1 MAVTGPPA
9 ASPGLSV
16 RQLRLLQAVTLL
28 LLIVPH
34 WMVTRDLF
42 DGALASFAELSGHRD
57 GLDFSLLNANWLL
70 AAWFIQ
76 VCFWLGDL
84 LGLGYLIVVKLVISA
99 MLLGLYHEFVRVG
112 RELFRLDDTE
122 ARLVGL
128 LCLASPSLYTLV
140 SSLVVPNP
148 LCFWLAFVGHR
159 LFWSDK
165 VHWRWLGLLV
175 TAVSFQLNSNLV
187 FVLALDVVYLYRFR
201 PQRRQ
206 RLPWFG
212 LLFLVA
218 VAVYAGMRF
227 ISPPQQIYA
236 QYNQLLNPF
245 DPASLARLVKALIMF
260 LTWGVIP
267 ISALLMAGLAAAV
280 LRRGFRQSVPD
291 PKPVID
297 RFVPL
302 AAAFLCAAAIF
313 PYVMVGKGTALF
325 TWVSIGNG
333 ITEQVL
339 RAVYAGP
346 FAPTWANSSGRHG
359 LLFSIPLGWLAWSCA
374 KAVLQRQGLWRR
386 RIGPGWLYVLILPL
400 FLVWVL
406 PAYRNKLEMQFAEI
420 SLVKGFKVVP
430 AAPAGVVDLR
440 FSPAPDWLFWSSSG
454 SLILREA
461 WASSAYFA
469 VFHQTDGWRDDLLW
483 QYHALFLAPGGL
495 SSALVQHS
503 MAMDGYPG
511 ADCYSRYEAR
521 IPVPGSVEVWF
532 SGWRQDAVPAAAVR
546 LLASDCKAGRGLTN
560 PTPLKR
566 VIP

>member
-70 AAWFIQ
+70 AAWFVQ
-76 VCFWLGDL
+76 ACFWLGDL
-84 LGLGYLIVVKLVISA
+84 LGIGYLVVVKLVISA
-99 MLLGLYHEFVRVG
+99 MLLGLYHEFVRLG
-112 RELFRLDDTE
+112 RDLFRLDDTE

-165 VHWRWLGLLV
+165 AHWRWLGLLV

-201 PQRRQ
+201 PQLRQ
-206 RLPWFG
+206 RLPWFC

-218 VAVYAGMRF
+218 VAVYAGMRLIF
-227 ISPPQQIYA
+227 PPQQIYA

-245 DPASLARLVKALIMF
+245 DPASLARLAKALVMF
-260 LTWGVIP
+260 LTWGAIP
-267 ISALLMAGLAAAV
+267 ISALLLATAAAAV
-280 LRRGFRQSVPD
+280 LRRRLGEAVPAAN
-291 PKPVID
+291 PAID
-297 RFVPL
+297 WFVPL

-313 PYVMVGKGTALF
+313 PYVMVGKGTPLF

-359 LLFSIPLGWLAWSCA
+359 LLYSIPLAWLSWSCA
-374 KAVLQRQGLWRR
+374 KAVLQRQGLWRQ
-386 RIGPGWLYVLILPL
+386 RIGPGWLFVLILPL

-420 SLVKGFKVVP
+420 SLVNGFKTVP
-430 AAPAGVVDLR
+430 VAPPGVVDLR
-440 FSPAPDWLFWSSSG
+440 FGPAPDWLFWSSSG
-454 SLILREA
+454 SLILRQA
-461 WASSAYFA
+461 WGSSAYFA
-469 VFHQTDGWRDDLLW
+469 VFHQIDSWRDDLLW
-483 QYHALFLAPGGL
+483 QYHTLFLAPGGL
-495 SSALVQHS
+495 SSNLVQHS
-503 MAMDGYPG
+503 LAMDGYPG
-511 ADCYSRYEAR
+511 ADCVSSYEAR
-521 IPVPGSVEVWF
+521 IPVPGSLDVWL

-546 LLASDCKAGRGLTN
+546 LLAADCKAGRLMPN
-560 PTPLKR
+560 PTPLKM